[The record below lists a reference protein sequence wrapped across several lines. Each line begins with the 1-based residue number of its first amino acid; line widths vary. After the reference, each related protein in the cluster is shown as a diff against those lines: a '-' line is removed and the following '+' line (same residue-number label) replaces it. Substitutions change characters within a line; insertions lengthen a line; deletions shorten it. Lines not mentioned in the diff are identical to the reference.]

1 MGLVHHKQTNS
12 DTKYILC
19 TKKNV
24 SNDSYWKKWNKKKTI
39 LCICITAF
47 FWLFANWCVFTEKQK
62 QKIEHLYCAGIRL
75 IHNLWGWN
83 VYVTLV
89 LARDK
94 SLLDYMYDDWNKLMR
109 HLIESPEGNGY
120 LGSLF
125 DLHKARQKLLQVY
138 GPT

>member
-1 MGLVHHKQTNS
+1 
-12 DTKYILC
+12 
-19 TKKNV
+19 
-24 SNDSYWKKWNKKKTI
+24 